1 MAQSHQDLINFLQQN
16 GFKAN
21 YPSCGEAIKLKDSNL
36 FLLDNINAQAKQLLN
51 EKKEE
56 SRLPK

>member
-21 YPSCGEAIKLKDSNL
+21 CPTCREGIKLMDASL
-36 FLLDNINAQAKQLLN
+36 FSLDNFNSL
-51 EKKEE
+51 EK
-56 SRLPK
+56 SQTLTPLRQ

>member
-21 YPSCGEAIKLKDSNL
+21 CPTCGKGIKLKDSSL
-36 FLLDNINAQAKQLLN
+36 FSLDNFNAQAKQLLN

>member
-21 YPSCGEAIKLKDSNL
+21 CTTCGDSFMLKDATL
-36 FLLDNINAQAKQLLN
+36 FSVDNFNTNA
-51 EKKEE
+51 KK
-56 SRLPK
+56 